1 MANISASAGTKIFI
15 GPAVA
20 LSVLQPLS
28 DADAVLNFEAISE
41 GDWVEIGGVESIGE
55 FGDQSNPITFA
66 SLGDSR
72 MLKLKGVRDAGT
84 LAVVCGRDPE
94 DEGQIAMEAA
104 EKTPSNYRFRVT
116 MNDEPT
122 EAYSPTKFYFAA
134 QVMSRS
140 VNVADVNA
148 VTRRTYNCGINTPV
162 YEDPADPTGS

>member
-1 MANISASAGTKIFI
+1 MANISSSAGTKIYV
-15 GPAVA
+15 GPQVSLNT
-20 LSVLQPLS
+20 LSVFT
-28 DADAVLNFEAISE
+28 DANAVLNFEAVSE

-55 FGDQSNPITFA
+55 FGDQSNAITFA

-84 LAVVCGRDPE
+84 LAIVVGRDPE
-94 DEGQIAMEAA
+94 DEGQLAMEEA
-104 EKTPSNYRFRVT
+104 EKTPGNYRFRVV

-122 EAYSPTKFYFAA
+122 DAYSPTTFYFAG

-148 VTRRTYNCGINTPV
+148 VTRRTYNTGINTPI

>member
-1 MANISASAGTKIFI
+1 MANISASAGTKIYI

-20 LSVLQPLS
+20 LSTFASMTDQQAIT
-28 DADAVLNFEAISE
+28 DFEEINE
-41 GDWVEIGGVESIGE
+41 NDWVEIGGVESIGE

-84 LAVVCGRDPE
+84 MAIVCGRDPE
-94 DEGQIAMEAA
+94 DEGQLAAEAA

-122 EAYSPTKFYFAA
+122 EDYSPTKFYFAG

-148 VTRRTYNCGINTPV
+148 VTRRTYNVGINTAI
-162 YEDPADPTGS
+162 YEDPADPSGS